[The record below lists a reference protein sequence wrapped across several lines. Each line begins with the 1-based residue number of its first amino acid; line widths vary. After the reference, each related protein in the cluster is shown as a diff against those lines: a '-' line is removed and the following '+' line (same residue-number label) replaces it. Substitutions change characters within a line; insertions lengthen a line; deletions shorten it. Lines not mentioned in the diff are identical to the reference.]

1 MKTSLYKIMTLWLL
15 SLFAATVARADG
27 TVIRIQQIAFDDE
40 ELVEIDY
47 LQSSISVRVSYTPTS
62 IPHNPDYYID
72 EINNYLGNEYY
83 IDLTVEQIS
92 PSEITFLILEN
103 PNAEDRIYIIQGN
116 TSKTLT
122 ITQAGN
128 PNAGGGGEDTPTDVK
143 FNIPGNWILKRIY
156 TNATATTWFDDITF
170 YNGLGYPEQIINIG
184 ASSRG
189 TNVITPIVYD
199 VHMREDATAYLPYAG
214 NNAALAKESSPLS
227 AQQAYYTGLYSSAD
241 GTRAYN
247 RNIYEASSLGRVNA
261 QQKSGNAYASKQI
274 TYTHSTNAAN
284 EVLCLKVSYNT
295 VGDLS
300 TVSMAVSYY
309 PAASLYKTTATDE
322 DGGQKIEYKDF
333 KGNVVL
339 ERSLI
344 SGSTYADTYY
354 SYDSQGRLV
363 WVVSP
368 EGSISLANGSSYS
381 YSHAIAQQYS
391 YIYAYDGNGNMI
403 EKRQPGREPEYY
415 VYDKGKR
422 NVMYQDGN
430 MRQNSQWIYTTYD
443 NLGRIAEKTLVSTS
457 CTRSSLQGLYSAASF
472 HNKYENLTNP
482 NIPAN
487 ATDISVV
494 KILYSGRYHGYTY
507 SSPAGPDASLSFVA
521 TATAAQSDL
530 STLTHGALKYEKHLL
545 LTEGTSQHYK
555 ETAYYYNNRGELL
568 QTVTKYP
575 NGNILR
581 TSYKYDFNGNITAK
595 EEICG
600 STTKFTS
607 CTYDTRGR
615 LLTETTKVNNSAA
628 ATVTYAYDDLGRVA
642 KRTFGNGVAETQ
654 AYNIQGWATTST
666 AKKGSSN
673 IYSQTLSYYSTTKG
687 TTPLYSGN
695 ISEWATQQASQQ
707 QETYGLQYDKQGRL
721 ISSSRYSGS
730 SASAQNSFT
739 ERGITY
745 DRNGNI
751 KTLQRYTSSLQDNY
765 TYNYTGNKITSIT
778 GTNNGTAIAS
788 ATYSYDNN
796 GNATTDGLKNLQIT
810 YNILN
815 LPQKVSQNGATKATY
830 TWFADGSK
838 YSVQDNSGNGYHY
851 IGSLI
856 YSNNTL
862 ESTDF
867 SQGRIALSG
876 NTQTIQ
882 YHHKDHLGSVRAIT
896 NSSGSVIEQNAY
908 YPFGGRHSFGQSYA
922 QTSTNRYK
930 FNGKEEQTI
939 GSLDL
944 LDYGARMYDTKTA
957 RWLVQD
963 PLAEKYYSFSTYN
976 YCVNNPV
983 MFVDPDG
990 ENYDV
995 HFFQREKTII
1005 ISAEYYTTKDAKK
1018 SAEEA
1023 VAFYN
1028 NNKDMQYE
1036 YNGEKYSVIFYLEV
1050 KESNNAITIVNIQD
1064 KNGNKNSYLYGSPKN
1079 DNNLDGYITTGSTE
1093 NHKHIIILK
1102 SYGTGT
1108 LTGAHE
1114 IGHTL
1119 MLTAENMHSE
1129 KGIMKAHEKNPITDG
1144 FITQENINSMMKS
1157 SQTRWK
1163 FHK

>member
-1 MKTSLYKIMTLWLL
+1 
-15 SLFAATVARADG
+15 
-27 TVIRIQQIAFDDE
+27 
-40 ELVEIDY
+40 
-47 LQSSISVRVSYTPTS
+47 
-62 IPHNPDYYID
+62 
-72 EINNYLGNEYY
+72 
-83 IDLTVEQIS
+83 
-92 PSEITFLILEN
+92 
-103 PNAEDRIYIIQGN
+103 
-116 TSKTLT
+116 
-122 ITQAGN
+122 
-128 PNAGGGGEDTPTDVK
+128 
-143 FNIPGNWILKRIY
+143 
-156 TNATATTWFDDITF
+156 
-170 YNGLGYPEQIINIG
+170 
-184 ASSRG
+184 
-189 TNVITPIVYD
+189 
-199 VHMREDATAYLPYAG
+199 
-214 NNAALAKESSPLS
+214 ESSPLS

-368 EGSISLANGSSYS
+368 EGSISLTNGRSYS
-381 YSHAIAQQYS
+381 CSDDIAEQYS
-391 YIYAYDGNGNMI
+391 YIYAYDGHGNI
-403 EKRQPGREPEYY
+403 VEKRLPGRDPEYY

-430 MRQNSQWIYTTYD
+430 MKQSNQWIYTTYD
-443 NLGRIAEKTLVSTS
+443 NLGRIAEKTLVST
-457 CTRSSLQGLYSAASF
+457 TNNRKSLQKLYSAETF
-472 HNKYENLTNP
+472 NNKYENLTNP

-487 ATDISVV
+487 ATNISVV

-507 SSPAGPDASLSFVA
+507 SSPAGPDASLSFEA
-521 TATAAQSDL
+521 TGTAARADL

-545 LTEGTSQHYK
+545 LTEGTSQQYK

-581 TSYKYDFNGNITAK
+581 TSFKYDFNGNITAK

-600 STTKFTS
+600 STTKLTS
-607 CTYDTRGR
+607 CTYDTRGK
-615 LLTETTKVNNSAA
+615 LLTETTKVNNAAA

-642 KRTFGNGVAETQ
+642 KRTFGNSVAETQ

-673 IYSQTLSYYSTTKG
+673 IYSQTLNYYATTKG

-695 ISEWATQQASQQ
+695 ISEWVTQQASQQ

-721 ISSSRYSGS
+721 TSSSRYSGS

-751 KTLQRYTSSLQDNY
+751 KTLQRYNSSLQDNY

-778 GTNNGTAIAS
+778 GTDNGTAIAS

-838 YSVQDNSGNGYHY
+838 YSALDNTGNGYHY

-856 YSNNTL
+856 YNTSANATTTL

-867 SQGRIALSG
+867 SLGRIALSG
-876 NTQTIQ
+876 TTQTIH

-896 NSSGSVIEQNAY
+896 NGSGTVIEQNSY
-908 YPFGGRHSFGQSYA
+908 YPFGGRHNFGISNTPA
-922 QTSTNRYK
+922 ANNRYK

-939 GSLDL
+939 GGLNL

-963 PLAEKYYSFSTYN
+963 PLAEKYYSFSAYN

-983 MFVDPDG
+983 KFVDSDGRKIVIGNLWERSYPSWVTNDYITKVSSIINELISYNNEVSSVISEIDNSQLIINIIHAKYRPDG
-990 ENYDV
+990 E
-995 HFFQREKTII
+995 IW
-1005 ISAEYYTTKDAKK
+1005 
-1018 SAEEA
+1018 
-1023 VAFYN
+1023 
-1028 NNKDMQYE
+1028 
-1036 YNGEKYSVIFYLEV
+1036 NGF
-1050 KESNNAITIVNIQD
+1050 
-1064 KNGNKNSYLYGSPKN
+1064 
-1079 DNNLDGYITTGSTE
+1079 
-1093 NHKHIIILK
+1093 
-1102 SYGTGT
+1102 
-1108 LTGAHE
+1108 
-1114 IGHTL
+1114 
-1119 MLTAENMHSE
+1119 
-1129 KGIMKAHEKNPITDG
+1129 
-1144 FITQENINSMMKS
+1144 
-1157 SQTRWK
+1157 
-1163 FHK
+1163 